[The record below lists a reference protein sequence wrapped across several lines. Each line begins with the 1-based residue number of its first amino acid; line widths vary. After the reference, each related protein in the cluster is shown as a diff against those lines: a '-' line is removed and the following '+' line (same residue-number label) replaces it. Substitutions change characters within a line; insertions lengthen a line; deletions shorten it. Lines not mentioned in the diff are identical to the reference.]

1 MGESLSC
8 NFMGY
13 YFEVFSPG
21 FISLF
26 SDLDEDFGEV
36 LFFIEIKYSIII
48 YISRVISL
56 KD

>member
-1 MGESLSC
+1 
-8 NFMGY
+8 MGY

-21 FISLF
+21 FIPLF